1 MENKQE
7 LMLDETELKE
17 FGEIL
22 KREKEN
28 YSGNIRIGIPLN
40 GRISHLCTAGT
51 EKLDIKYDGTILPC
65 PAFKE
70 MNVETMEKY
79 GIKLHSIYD
88 DLEKVVVKGGTRSQP
103 LCRQVYGFHGNLTDD
118 RDY

>member
-1 MENKQE
+1 M
-7 LMLDETELKE
+7 
-17 FGEIL
+17 
-22 KREKEN
+22 
-28 YSGNIRIGIPLN
+28 
-40 GRISHLCTAGT
+40 
-51 EKLDIKYDGTILPC
+51 PC